1 MPSSESMPALTMPW
15 LVDMPTATLK
25 IPPATENVRLARLV
39 ASAAAR
45 RGGVG
50 EDILDELRQAVGEA
64 CARAVL
70 RHQDALSSAEV
81 RIELEDQPERFQVRV
96 YDQVQLVDATDTV
109 DAMALALISSL
120 AHESAVEPAGTGT
133 VVQMSWPTG
142 IAE

>member
-1 MPSSESMPALTMPW
+1 MPW